1 MFRNRHF
8 MLGLGAGLIIGAFL
22 LQIMNIGQGQQ
33 NKPVTI
39 EQVQQAAEKLNLKVV
54 GEDEQLLTEEEWE
67 AKLEQK
73 AEEEAAAGEKA
84 QPKQPEAPES
94 PSPPQEPQSDSGKA
108 SDPSSTSKSEAAA
121 PTAPMQPDTTAPK
134 TVESADPAVVKKPVP
149 VTVKY
154 KIAYGDSLT
163 AVADGLKQAGV
174 ISSSEAFIKEASKRG
189 INTKIR
195 TGTYSF
201 QIGEKYSSIITKITA
216 KPSGK

>member
-1 MFRNRHF
+1 MFKNRYF
-8 MLGLGAGLIIGAFL
+8 MLGLGIGLIIGAFL

-33 NKPVTI
+33 NKPVTV

-54 GEDEQLLTEEEWE
+54 GEDEQLLTEAEWKAKMEE
-67 AKLEQK
+67 K
-73 AEEEAAAGEKA
+73 AEDASASDEPT
-84 QPKQPEAPES
+84 QPIKPEAPES
-94 PSPPQEPQSDSGKA
+94 PAVPKEPQSDSGKA
-108 SDPSSTSKSEAAA
+108 SDLPSTSKSEAPA
-121 PTAPMQPDTTAPK
+121 PTAPEQPATTAPK
-134 TVESADPAVVKKPVP
+134 TAESTVINEPEP

-201 QIGEKYSSIITKITA
+201 QMGEKYSSIITKITA

>member
-33 NKPVTI
+33 NKPVTV

-54 GEDEQLLTEEEWE
+54 GENEQLFTEEEWK
-67 AKLEQK
+67 AKMEQK
-73 AEEEAAAGEKA
+73 AEEEAEAGEPA
-84 QPKQPEAPES
+84 QPEQPEAPEL
-94 PSPPQEPQSDSGKA
+94 PSVPQEPQSDGDKA
-108 SDPSSTSKSEAAA
+108 SDQPSISKSEAAA
-121 PTAPMQPDTTAPK
+121 PTAPKQPDTTAPK
-134 TVESADPAVVKKPVP
+134 TAESAEAALVNKPEP

-163 AVADGLKQAGV
+163 AVADGLKQAGI

>member
-1 MFRNRHF
+1 MFRNRYF

-33 NKPVTI
+33 NKPVTV
-39 EQVQQAAEKLNLKVV
+39 EQIQQAAEKLNLKVV
-54 GEDEQLLTEEEWE
+54 SEDEQLLTEAEWK
-67 AKLEQK
+67 AKLERE
-73 AEEEAAAGEKA
+73 AEDASASDEPT
-84 QPKQPEAPES
+84 QPIQPEAPES
-94 PSPPQEPQSDSGKA
+94 PALPKEPQSDSGKA
-108 SDPSSTSKSEAAA
+108 SDQPPTSKSEAPA
-121 PTAPMQPDTTAPK
+121 PTAPEKPAAAEPK
-134 TVESADPAVVKKPVP
+134 EAESTVIDKPEP

-201 QIGEKYSSIITKITA
+201 QMGEKYSSIITKITA

>member
-1 MFRNRHF
+1 MFRNRNF
-8 MLGLGAGLIIGAFL
+8 MLGLGIGLIVGAFL

-33 NKPVTI
+33 SKPVTV
-39 EQVQQAAEKLNLKVV
+39 EQIQQAAEKLRLKVV
-54 GEDEQLLTEEEWE
+54 SEDERLLTEEEWKAE
-67 AKLEQK
+67 MEKK
-73 AEEEAAAGEKA
+73 AEEEAAAQEPA
-84 QPKQPEAPES
+84 QPKQPETPDKPAV
-94 PSPPQEPQSDSGKA
+94 PQEPQSDGGGASG
-108 SDPSSTSKSEAAA
+108 SSTTSKSEATV
-121 PTAPMQPDTTAPK
+121 PTAPEQPETKAPAK
-134 TVESADPAVVKKPVP
+134 AESGSVNTPEP

-163 AVADGLKQAGV
+163 AVADGLQKAGV

-216 KPSGK
+216 KPSMK

>member
-8 MLGLGAGLIIGAFL
+8 MLGLGVGLIIGAFL

-33 NKPVTI
+33 SKIITV

-73 AEEEAAAGEKA
+73 AEEESAAGEKD
-84 QPKQPEAPES
+84 QPMQPEAPES
-94 PSPPQEPQSDSGKA
+94 PSTPQEPQSDGGKT
-108 SDPSSTSKSEAAA
+108 SDQPSTSKSEAVV
-121 PTAPMQPDTTAPK
+121 PTAPKQPEATVPK
-134 TVESADPAVVKKPVP
+134 AAESTEAAVVDKPEP

-163 AVADGLKQAGV
+163 AVADGLKQAGI